1 MSLKDIYCQ
10 DKAIAILQRALA
22 ADRAAHAYIFAGPS
36 GVGKSTTAR
45 EWAKLLLCEE
55 PRRQG
60 STGKPFADSCG
71 TCGSCALCEADSHPD
86 YARVYKELRE
96 FTKDGKDKPPP
107 VDLTIDVIREFL
119 IDKAAIRPSHSKRK
133 VFVVSEAER
142 LNAYSQNALLKV
154 LEEPPAYC
162 TIILPCTRL
171 ERLLPTTRSR
181 CQIIR
186 FGPVDTER
194 IVADLRA
201 GGLSSEQA
209 GFFARLAQ
217 GSLGQARQWAHLEH
231 DGLGLFEIKRRW
243 IASLAELTLSET
255 MTTAEQFLEDAKQIA
270 AAWVKLAENVS
281 KKDINRRAQKTV
293 IQILISA
300 LRDVLTHHV
309 SPDRPF
315 VNADQRDPIVKLS
328 RRFDAE
334 QAAQGIHDGYEALR
348 WMEAN
353 VNERLIFERLL
364 FGLTPS
370 AIMAPR

>member
-1 MSLKDIYCQ
+1 MSLKDICCQ
-10 DKAIAILQRALA
+10 DKAIGILQRALA
-22 ADRAAHAYIFAGPS
+22 ADRAAHAYIFAGPG

-45 EWAKLLLCEE
+45 EWAKLLLCEN

-107 VDLTIDVIREFL
+107 VDLPIDVIREFL
-119 IDKAAIRPSHSKRK
+119 IDKAAIRPGHSKRK

-154 LEEPPAYC
+154 LEEPPHYC
-162 TIILPCTRL
+162 TIILLCTRL

-201 GGLSSEQA
+201 GGLSNEQA

-217 GSLGQARQWAHLEH
+217 GSLGQARQWARLEH
-231 DGLGLFEIKRRW
+231 DGLGLFEIKRRM

-255 MTTAEQFLEDAKQIA
+255 LTTAEQFLEDAKQIA

-293 IQILISA
+293 IQVLISA
-300 LRDVLTHHV
+300 LRDVLTHHI
-309 SPDRPF
+309 RPNRLF

>member
-1 MSLKDIYCQ
+1 MSLTDIYCQ

-22 ADRAAHAYIFAGPS
+22 ADRAAHAYIFAGPG

-45 EWAKLLLCEE
+45 EWAKLLFCEK

-60 STGKPFADSCG
+60 STAEPFADSCG
-71 TCGSCALCEADSHPD
+71 TCDSCALCEADSHPD

-96 FTKDGKDKPPP
+96 FTKDGKGKPPP
-107 VDLTIDVIREFL
+107 VDLPIDVIREFL
-119 IDKAAIRPSHSKRK
+119 IDKAAIRPTHSKRK

-162 TIILPCTRL
+162 TIILLCTRL

-186 FGPVDTER
+186 FGPVDAER
-194 IVADLRA
+194 IAADLHA

-217 GSLGQARQWAHLEH
+217 GSLGQARQWARLEH
-231 DGLGLFEIKRRW
+231 EGLGLFEIKCRL

-255 MTTAEQFLEDAKQIA
+255 LATAEQFLEDAKQIA
-270 AAWVKLAENVS
+270 AAWVKIAENVS

-309 SPDRPF
+309 RPHRLF

>member
-1 MSLKDIYCQ
+1 
-10 DKAIAILQRALA
+10 
-22 ADRAAHAYIFAGPS
+22 
-36 GVGKSTTAR
+36 
-45 EWAKLLLCEE
+45 
-55 PRRQG
+55 
-60 STGKPFADSCG
+60 
-71 TCGSCALCEADSHPD
+71 
-86 YARVYKELRE
+86 
-96 FTKDGKDKPPP
+96 
-107 VDLTIDVIREFL
+107 
-119 IDKAAIRPSHSKRK
+119 
-133 VFVVSEAER
+133 
-142 LNAYSQNALLKV
+142 LLKV

-162 TIILPCTRL
+162 TIILLCTRL

-194 IVADLRA
+194 IVADLQA
-201 GGLSSEQA
+201 GGLSNEQA

-217 GSLGQARQWAHLEH
+217 GSLGQARQWARLED
-231 DGLGLFEIKRRW
+231 DGLGLFEIKRRL

-255 MTTAEQFLEDAKQIA
+255 LITAEQFLEDAKQIA
-270 AAWVKLAENVS
+270 AAWVNLAENVS

-309 SPDRPF
+309 RPNRPF
-315 VNADQRDPIVKLS
+315 VNADQRGPIVKLS

-334 QAAQGIHDGYEALR
+334 QATQGIHDGYEALR